1 MVDRQIDGNDTGA
14 DLAGG
19 ELARSKPDPLPYL
32 TALERT
38 GARAEKSV
46 AFEDSLSGVRA
57 AGAGGLAVVGLTTSL
72 DAARLIQV
80 GALFAVADF
89 TDARIAALIESRMA
103 AREQPQL

>member
-1 MVDRQIDGNDTGA
+1 VVDRQIDGNDTGA

-57 AGAGGLAVVGLTTSL
+57 AAAGLAVVGLTTSL
-72 DAARLIQV
+72 DAARLIEV
-80 GALFAVADF
+80 GALFAVTDF